1 MRRRSFLLGAA
12 TAAVAGTAGYY
23 RQRIVETPA
32 NVAYPGMQAG
42 HALRDG
48 AALPAATAHHRHQV
62 VILGAGVAGL
72 SCAWKLARE
81 GFTDFVVVQGP
92 EFAGNAAAGRQD
104 ELHYPLGAHY
114 LPLPSMAST
123 HVRQMLADFGIIEHG
138 AGDVRPVYDESVLV
152 HSPQE
157 RLLRNGRWE
166 DGLLPMTGL
175 PDADVAQHHRFLAL
189 VERLHTQRGNDGRR
203 VFSIPLVLSSQDPAW
218 RALDQIPFKQ
228 WLDREGYTSPAL
240 HWYLNYC
247 CRDDY
252 GAGYD
257 VVSAW
262 AGLHYFASR
271 DGHAAN
277 AGEGAVLTWPGG
289 LGVLADRMRQAIDD
303 KLGHT
308 RWLMAGT
315 AVRIAD
321 TPAGPLTTCVATGL
335 APGLATGSTPG
346 LAPGLTPDST
356 PRAYTLQSRRTV
368 CAMPLFVAQRLLPDI
383 RAYGYDPAV
392 HASSH
397 APWLVSNFLLEG
409 YPQEA
414 PGEPLSWDNVVY
426 QGRALGYVVST
437 HQLLRVAR
445 SPRSVF
451 TAYHALSTQTPNAA
465 RQWLSTAN
473 PEALRDEAAADLIAA
488 YGREFWRHARRLDIT
503 VRGHAMASPLCGS
516 LSNAGL
522 AALREVDGPVLF
534 AHADLSG
541 YSVFEEASWWGVVAA
556 GRILGQAPPS
566 A

>member
-12 TAAVAGTAGYY
+12 TAAVAGAAGYA
-23 RQRIVETPA
+23 RSRIVETPA
-32 NVAYPGMQAG
+32 DVSYPGMQAG

-48 AALPAATAHHRHQV
+48 AALPAPTASYRHQV

-92 EFAGNAAAGRQD
+92 EFAGNAAGGLRD

-123 HVRQMLADFGIIEHG
+123 HVREMLADFGIIERG
-138 AGDVRPVYDESVLV
+138 AGDIRPYYDESILV

-157 RLLRNGRWE
+157 RLLRNGHWE
-166 DGLLPMTGL
+166 DSLLPMTGL

-189 VERLHTQRGNDGRR
+189 IDRLHTQVGNDGRK
-203 VFSIPLVLSSQDPAW
+203 VFCIPLVLSSEDPAW
-218 RALDQIPFKQ
+218 RALDTITFKQ

-252 GAGYD
+252 GANYD

-289 LGVLADRMRQAIDD
+289 LSVLADRMRQSIDE

-315 AVRIAD
+315 AVRVTD
-321 TPAGPLTTCVATGL
+321 TPAGPLTTCLTGD
-335 APGLATGSTPG
+335 AE
-346 LAPGLTPDST
+346 
-356 PRAYTLQSRRTV
+356 PRAYTLQSQRTV
-368 CAMPLFVAQRLLPDI
+368 CAMPLFVAQRILPDI

-397 APWLVSNFLLEG
+397 APWLVSNFVLDG
-409 YPQEA
+409 YPIEA

-437 HQLLRVAR
+437 HQLLRVTR
-445 SPRSVF
+445 SPRTAF
-451 TAYHALSTQTPNAA
+451 TAYHALSGQSPSAA
-465 RQWLSTAN
+465 RQWLATAS
-473 PEALRDEAAADLIAA
+473 PQDLRDEAATDLLAA
-488 YGREFWRHARRLDIT
+488 YGKEFWRNARRLDIT
-503 VRGHAMASPLCGS
+503 VRGHAMASPLCGY

-522 AALREVDGPVLF
+522 AALRDVDGPILF

-541 YSVFEEASWWGVVAA
+541 YSIFEEASWWGMVAA
-556 GRILGQAPPS
+556 GRILGQQALHRGTGTHG
-566 A
+566 

>member
-12 TAAVAGTAGYY
+12 TAAVAGAAGYA
-23 RQRIVETPA
+23 RSRIVETPA
-32 NVAYPGMQAG
+32 DVSYPGMQAG

-48 AALPAATAHHRHQV
+48 AALPAPTANYRHQV

-92 EFAGNAAAGRQD
+92 EFAGNAAGGLRD

-123 HVRQMLADFGIIEHG
+123 HVREMLADFGIIERG
-138 AGDVRPVYDESVLV
+138 AGDIRPYYDETILV

-157 RLLRNGRWE
+157 RLLRNGTWE

-175 PDADVAQHHRFLAL
+175 PNADVAQHHRFLAL
-189 VERLHTQRGNDGRR
+189 IERLHTQLGNDGRK
-203 VFSIPLVLSSQDPAW
+203 VFCIPLVLSSEDPAW
-218 RALDQIPFKQ
+218 RALDAITFKQ

-252 GAGYD
+252 GANYD

-289 LGVLADRMRQAIDD
+289 LSVLAESMRQSIDE

-308 RWLMAGT
+308 HWLMAGT
-315 AVRIAD
+315 AVRVAE
-321 TPAGPLTTCVATGL
+321 TPAGPLTTCLRLDAEPL
-335 APGLATGSTPG
+335 
-346 LAPGLTPDST
+346 
-356 PRAYTLQSRRTV
+356 AYTLQSRRTV
-368 CAMPLFVAQRLLPDI
+368 CAMPLFVAQRILPDI

-409 YPQEA
+409 YPIEA

-426 QGRALGYVVST
+426 QGRGLGYVVST
-437 HQLLRVAR
+437 HQLLRVTR
-445 SPRSVF
+445 SPRTAF
-451 TAYHALSTQTPNAA
+451 TAYHALSGQTPSAA
-465 RQWLSTAN
+465 RQWLTTAS
-473 PEALRDEAAADLIAA
+473 PQDLRDEAAADLIAA
-488 YGREFWRHARRLDIT
+488 YGREFWRNARRLDIT
-503 VRGHAMASPLCGS
+503 VRGHAMASPLCGY

-522 AALREVDGPVLF
+522 AALRDVDGPVLF

-556 GRILGQAPPS
+556 GRILGQAAPGEGTGIGTHG
-566 A
+566 

>member
-12 TAAVAGTAGYY
+12 TAAAAGTAGWY
-23 RQRIVETPA
+23 RSRIVETPPS
-32 NVAYPGMQAG
+32 VHYPGMQAG

-48 AALPAATAHHRHQV
+48 AALPAPSAHYQHNV
-62 VILGAGVAGL
+62 AILGAGVAGL

-92 EFAGNAAAGRQD
+92 EFAGNAAAGKRD
-104 ELHYPLGAHY
+104 ELDYPLGAHY

-123 HVRQMLADFGIIEHG
+123 HVREMLSDFGIIERG
-138 AGDVRPVYDESVLV
+138 AGDVRPTYDEALLV

-166 DGLLPMTGL
+166 EGLLPMTGL
-175 PDADVAQHHRFLAL
+175 PDEDVAQHHRFLAL
-189 VERLHTQRGNDGRR
+189 IDRLHTQVGNDGRK
-203 VFSIPLVLSSQDPAW
+203 VFCIPLVLSSQDPAW
-218 RALDQIPFKQ
+218 RALDAITFKQ
-228 WLDREGYTSPAL
+228 WLAREGYTSPAL

-252 GAGYD
+252 GAQYD

-277 AGEGAVLTWPGG
+277 AGEGVVLTWPGG
-289 LGVLADRMRQAIDD
+289 LAVLAERMRDAITQ
-303 KLGHT
+303 KLGHS
-308 RWLMAGT
+308 RWLIPGT
-315 AVRIAD
+315 AVRVDD
-321 TPAGPLTTCVATGL
+321 TPAGPRVTCITGTQGAASPAANPTASPTT
-335 APGLATGSTPG
+335 
-346 LAPGLTPDST
+346 
-356 PRAYTLQSRRTV
+356 YTLQTRRTV
-368 CAMPLFVAQRLLPDI
+368 CAMPLFVAQRILPDI

-392 HASSH
+392 HTSSH
-397 APWLVSNFLLEG
+397 APWLVSNFVLEG
-409 YPQEA
+409 YPLEA

-445 SPRSVF
+445 SPRTVF
-451 TAYHALSTQTPNAA
+451 TAYHALSGQTPQAA
-465 RQWLSTAN
+465 RQWLSTAS
-473 PEALRDEAAADLIAA
+473 PEALRDEAAADLVAA
-488 YGREFWRHARRLDIT
+488 YGSEFWRNARQLDIT
-503 VRGHAMASPLCGS
+503 VRGHAMASPLCGY

-556 GRILGQAPPS
+556 GRILGQKPAT
-566 A
+566 

>member
-12 TAAVAGTAGYY
+12 TAAVAGAAGYA
-23 RQRIVETPA
+23 RSRIVETPA
-32 NVAYPGMQAG
+32 DVSYPGMQAG

-48 AALPAATAHHRHQV
+48 AALPAPMASYRHQV

-92 EFAGNAAAGRQD
+92 EFAGNAAGGQRD

-123 HVRQMLADFGIIEHG
+123 HVREMLADFGIIERG
-138 AGDVRPVYDESVLV
+138 AGDIRPYYDESILV

-157 RLLRNGRWE
+157 RLLRNGLWE

-189 VERLHTQRGNDGRR
+189 IERLHTQVGNDGRK
-203 VFSIPLVLSSQDPAW
+203 VFCIPLVLSSEDPAW
-218 RALDQIPFKQ
+218 RALDTITFKQ

-252 GAGYD
+252 GANYD

-277 AGEGAVLTWPGG
+277 AAEGAVLTWPDG
-289 LGVLADRMRQAIDD
+289 LSVLAERMRQSIDE

-315 AVRIAD
+315 AVRVAD
-321 TPAGPLTTCVATGL
+321 TPAGPLTTCLTGD
-335 APGLATGSTPG
+335 AE
-346 LAPGLTPDST
+346 

-368 CAMPLFVAQRLLPDI
+368 CAMPLFVAQRILADI

-397 APWLVSNFLLEG
+397 APWLVSNFVLDG
-409 YPQEA
+409 YPIEA

-437 HQLLRVAR
+437 HQLLRVTR

-451 TAYHALSTQTPNAA
+451 TAYHALSGQSPSAA
-465 RQWLSTAN
+465 RQWLATAS
-473 PEALRDEAAADLIAA
+473 PQDLRDEAAADLLAA
-488 YGREFWRHARRLDIT
+488 YGKEFWRNARRLDIT
-503 VRGHAMASPLCGS
+503 VRGHAMASPLCGY

-556 GRILGQAPPS
+556 GRILGQA
-566 A
+566 ALGKGTGTATGTGTHG

>member
-12 TAAVAGTAGYY
+12 TAAVAGAAGYA
-23 RQRIVETPA
+23 RSRIVETPA
-32 NVAYPGMQAG
+32 DVSYPGMQAG

-48 AALPAATAHHRHQV
+48 AALPAPTASYRHQV

-92 EFAGNAAAGRQD
+92 EFAGNAAGGLRD

-123 HVRQMLADFGIIEHG
+123 HVREMLDDFGIIERG
-138 AGDVRPVYDESVLV
+138 AGDIRPYYDETILV

-157 RLLRNGRWE
+157 RLLRNGTWE

-175 PDADVAQHHRFLAL
+175 ANADVAQHHRFLAL
-189 VERLHTQRGNDGRR
+189 IERLHTQLGNDGRK
-203 VFSIPLVLSSQDPAW
+203 VFCIPLVLSSEDPAW
-218 RALDQIPFKQ
+218 RALDAITFKQ

-252 GAGYD
+252 GANYD

-289 LGVLADRMRQAIDD
+289 LSVLAERMRQAIDE

-315 AVRIAD
+315 AVRVAE
-321 TPAGPLTTCVATGL
+321 TPAGPLTTC
-335 APGLATGSTPG
+335 
-346 LAPGLTPDST
+346 LTLDAE

-368 CAMPLFVAQRLLPDI
+368 CAMPLFVAQRILPDI

-409 YPQEA
+409 YPIEA

-426 QGRALGYVVST
+426 QGRGLGYVVST
-437 HQLLRVAR
+437 HQLLRVTR
-445 SPRSVF
+445 SPRTAF
-451 TAYHALSTQTPNAA
+451 TAYHALSGQTPSAA
-465 RQWLSTAN
+465 RQWLTTAS
-473 PEALRDEAAADLIAA
+473 PQDLRDEAAADLIAA
-488 YGREFWRHARRLDIT
+488 YGREFWRNARRLDIT
-503 VRGHAMASPLCGS
+503 VRGHAMASPLCGY

-522 AALREVDGPVLF
+522 AALRDVDGPVLF

-556 GRILGQAPPS
+556 GRILGQAAPGEGTGIGTHG
-566 A
+566 

>member
-12 TAAVAGTAGYY
+12 TAAVAGAAGYA
-23 RQRIVETPA
+23 RSRIVETPA
-32 NVAYPGMQAG
+32 DVSYPGMQAG

-48 AALPAATAHHRHQV
+48 AALPAPTASYRHQV

-92 EFAGNAAAGRQD
+92 EFAGNAAGGQRD

-123 HVRQMLADFGIIEHG
+123 HVREMLDDFGIIERG
-138 AGDVRPVYDESVLV
+138 AGDIRPYYDESILV

-157 RLLRNGRWE
+157 RLLRNGHWE
-166 DGLLPMTGL
+166 DSLLPMTGL

-189 VERLHTQRGNDGRR
+189 IDRLHTQVGNDGRK
-203 VFSIPLVLSSQDPAW
+203 VFCIPLVLSSEDPAW
-218 RALDQIPFKQ
+218 RALDTITFKQ

-252 GAGYD
+252 GANYD

-277 AGEGAVLTWPGG
+277 AAEGAVLTWPGG
-289 LGVLADRMRQAIDD
+289 LSVLAERMRQSIDE
-303 KLGHT
+303 KLGHS

-315 AVRIAD
+315 AVRVAD
-321 TPAGPLTTCVATGL
+321 TPAGPLTTCLTGD
-335 APGLATGSTPG
+335 AE
-346 LAPGLTPDST
+346 

-397 APWLVSNFLLEG
+397 APWLVSNFVLDG
-409 YPQEA
+409 YPIEA

-437 HQLLRVAR
+437 HQLLRVTR
-445 SPRSVF
+445 SPRSAF
-451 TAYHALSTQTPNAA
+451 TAYHALSGQSPSAA
-465 RQWLSTAN
+465 RQWLTTAS
-473 PEALRDEAAADLIAA
+473 PQDLRDEAAADLLAA
-488 YGREFWRHARRLDIT
+488 YGKEFWRHARRLDIT
-503 VRGHAMASPLCGS
+503 VRGHAMASPLCGY

-522 AALREVDGPVLF
+522 AALRDVDGPVLF

-556 GRILGQAPPS
+556 GRILGQQALHRGTGTHG
-566 A
+566 

>member
-12 TAAVAGTAGYY
+12 TAAVAGAAGYA
-23 RQRIVETPA
+23 RSRIVETPA
-32 NVAYPGMQAG
+32 DVSYPGMQAG

-48 AALPAATAHHRHQV
+48 AALPAPTASYRHQV

-92 EFAGNAAAGRQD
+92 EFAGNAAGGQRD

-123 HVRQMLADFGIIEHG
+123 HVREMLADFGIIERG
-138 AGDVRPVYDESVLV
+138 AGDIRPYYDESILV

-157 RLLRNGRWE
+157 RLLRNGLWE

-189 VERLHTQRGNDGRR
+189 IQRLHTQLGNDGRK
-203 VFSIPLVLSSQDPAW
+203 VFCIPLVLSSEDPAW
-218 RALDQIPFKQ
+218 RALDTITFKQ

-252 GAGYD
+252 GANYD

-277 AGEGAVLTWPGG
+277 AAEGAVLTWPGG
-289 LGVLADRMRQAIDD
+289 LSVLAERMRQSIDA
-303 KLGHT
+303 KLGHS
-308 RWLMAGT
+308 RWLMTGT
-315 AVRIAD
+315 AVRVAD
-321 TPAGPLTTCVATGL
+321 TPAGPLTTCLTGN
-335 APGLATGSTPG
+335 
-346 LAPGLTPDST
+346 DT

-397 APWLVSNFLLEG
+397 APWLVSNFVLDG
-409 YPQEA
+409 YPIEA

-437 HQLLRVAR
+437 HQLLRVTR

-451 TAYHALSTQTPNAA
+451 TAYHALSGQSPSAA
-465 RQWLSTAN
+465 RQWLATAS
-473 PEALRDEAAADLIAA
+473 PQDLRDEAAADLLAA
-488 YGREFWRHARRLDIT
+488 YGKEFWRNARRLDIT
-503 VRGHAMASPLCGS
+503 VRGHAMASPLCGY

-556 GRILGQAPPS
+556 GRILGQA
-566 A
+566 ALGKGTGTATGTGTHG

>member
-12 TAAVAGTAGYY
+12 TAAVAGAAGYA
-23 RQRIVETPA
+23 RSRIVETPA
-32 NVAYPGMQAG
+32 DVSYPGMQAG

-48 AALPAATAHHRHQV
+48 AALPAPTASYRHQV

-92 EFAGNAAAGRQD
+92 EFAGNAAGGLRD

-123 HVRQMLADFGIIEHG
+123 HVREMLDDFGIIERG
-138 AGDVRPVYDESVLV
+138 AGDIRPYYDETILV

-157 RLLRNGRWE
+157 RLLRNGTWE

-175 PDADVAQHHRFLAL
+175 ANADVAQHHRFLAL
-189 VERLHTQRGNDGRR
+189 IERLHTQLGNDGRK
-203 VFSIPLVLSSQDPAW
+203 VFCIPLVLSSEDPAW
-218 RALDQIPFKQ
+218 RVLDTITFKQ

-240 HWYLNYC
+240 RWYLNYC

-252 GAGYD
+252 GANYD

-289 LGVLADRMRQAIDD
+289 LSVLAERMRQSIDE

-315 AVRIAD
+315 AVRVAD
-321 TPAGPLTTCVATGL
+321 TPVGPLTTC
-335 APGLATGSTPG
+335 
-346 LAPGLTPDST
+346 LTLDAE

-368 CAMPLFVAQRLLPDI
+368 CAMPLFVAQRILPDI

-409 YPQEA
+409 YPIEA

-426 QGRALGYVVST
+426 QGRGLGYVVST
-437 HQLLRVAR
+437 HQLLRVTR
-445 SPRSVF
+445 SPRTAF
-451 TAYHALSTQTPNAA
+451 TAYHALSGQTPSAA
-465 RQWLSTAN
+465 RQWLTTAS
-473 PEALRDEAAADLIAA
+473 PQDLRDEAAADLIAA
-488 YGREFWRHARRLDIT
+488 YGREFWRNARRLDIT
-503 VRGHAMASPLCGS
+503 VRGHAMASPLCGY

-522 AALREVDGPVLF
+522 AALRDVDGPVLF

-556 GRILGQAPPS
+556 GRILGQAAPGEGTGIGTHG
-566 A
+566 

>member
-12 TAAVAGTAGYY
+12 TAAVAGAAGYA
-23 RQRIVETPA
+23 RSRIVETPA
-32 NVAYPGMQAG
+32 DVSYPGMQAG

-48 AALPAATAHHRHQV
+48 AALPAPTASYRHQV

-92 EFAGNAAAGRQD
+92 EFAGNAAGGLRD

-123 HVRQMLADFGIIEHG
+123 HVREMLDDFDIIERG
-138 AGDVRPVYDESVLV
+138 AGDIRPYYDESILV

-157 RLLRNGRWE
+157 RLLRNGHWE
-166 DGLLPMTGL
+166 DSLLPMTGL

-189 VERLHTQRGNDGRR
+189 IDRLHTQVGNDGRK
-203 VFSIPLVLSSQDPAW
+203 VFCIPLVLSSEDPSW
-218 RALDQIPFKQ
+218 RALDTITFKQ

-252 GAGYD
+252 GANYD

-289 LGVLADRMRQAIDD
+289 LSVLADRMRQSIDE

-315 AVRIAD
+315 AVRVAE
-321 TPAGPLTTCVATGL
+321 TPAGPLTTCLTGD
-335 APGLATGSTPG
+335 A
-346 LAPGLTPDST
+346 D
-356 PRAYTLQSRRTV
+356 PRAYTLQSQRTV
-368 CAMPLFVAQRLLPDI
+368 CAMPLFVAQRILPDI

-397 APWLVSNFLLEG
+397 APWLVSNFVLDG
-409 YPQEA
+409 YPIEA

-437 HQLLRVAR
+437 HQLLRVTR
-445 SPRSVF
+445 SPRTAF
-451 TAYHALSTQTPNAA
+451 TAYHALSGQSPSAA
-465 RQWLSTAN
+465 RQWLATAS
-473 PEALRDEAAADLIAA
+473 PQDLRDEAAADLLAA
-488 YGREFWRHARRLDIT
+488 YGREFWRNARRFDIT
-503 VRGHAMASPLCGS
+503 VRGHAMASPLCGY

-522 AALREVDGPVLF
+522 AALRDVDGPILF

-556 GRILGQAPPS
+556 GRILGQQALRRGTHG
-566 A
+566 

>member
-12 TAAVAGTAGYY
+12 ATAAVAGAAGYY
-23 RQRIVETPA
+23 RSRIVETTPA
-32 NVAYPGMQAG
+32 VHYPGMQLG
-42 HALRDG
+42 HALRDA
-48 AALPAATAHHRHQV
+48 AALPAPSAHYRHDV
-62 VILGAGVAGL
+62 AILGAGVAGL

-92 EFAGNAAAGRQD
+92 EFAGNAAAGRRAGMGD
-104 ELHYPLGAHY
+104 PAGDPLDYPLGAHY

-123 HVRQMLADFGIIEHG
+123 HVREMLSDFGIIERG
-138 AGDVRPVYDESVLV
+138 AGDLRPYYDESVLV

-157 RLLRNGRWE
+157 RLLRNGHWDE
-166 DGLLPMTGL
+166 GLLPMTGL

-189 VERLHTQRGNDGRR
+189 IDQLHTQLGNDGRK
-203 VFSIPLVLSSQDPAW
+203 VFCIPIVLSSQDPAW
-218 RALDQIPFKQ
+218 RALDAITFKQ
-228 WLDREGYTSPAL
+228 WLAREGYTSPAL

-289 LGVLADRMRQAIDD
+289 LSVLAERMRGAINQ

-308 RWLMAGT
+308 QWLIPGA
-315 AVRIAD
+315 AVRLEE
-321 TPAGPLTTCVATGL
+321 TPAGPRVTCVT
-335 APGLATGSTPG
+335 
-346 LAPGLTPDST
+346 DSADS
-356 PRAYTLQSRRTV
+356 AYTLQTRRTV
-368 CAMPLFVAQRLLPDI
+368 CAMPLFVAQRILPDI

-397 APWLVSNFLLEG
+397 APWLVSNFVLDG
-409 YPQEA
+409 YPIEA

-426 QGRALGYVVST
+426 QGKALGYVVST

-445 SPRSVF
+445 SPQSVF
-451 TAYHALSTQTPNAA
+451 TAYHALSGQTPQAA
-465 RQWLSTAN
+465 RQWLTTAS
-473 PEALRDEAAADLIAA
+473 PQDLRDEASADLIAA
-488 YGREFWRHARRLDIT
+488 YGSEFWRHARQLDIT
-503 VRGHAMASPLCGS
+503 VRGHAMASPLCGY
-516 LSNAGL
+516 LSNSGL
-522 AALREVDGPVLF
+522 AALRDVDGPVLF

-556 GRILGQAPPS
+556 GRILGHPPRTI

>member
-12 TAAVAGTAGYY
+12 TAAVAGAAGYA
-23 RQRIVETPA
+23 RSRIVETPA
-32 NVAYPGMQAG
+32 DVSYPGMQAG

-48 AALPAATAHHRHQV
+48 AALPAPTANYRHQV

-92 EFAGNAAAGRQD
+92 EFAGNAAGGLRD

-123 HVRQMLADFGIIEHG
+123 HVREMLDDFGIIERA
-138 AGDVRPVYDESVLV
+138 AGDIRPYYDETILV

-157 RLLRNGRWE
+157 RLLRNGTWE

-175 PDADVAQHHRFLAL
+175 PNADVAQHHRFLAL
-189 VERLHTQRGNDGRR
+189 IERLHTQLGNDGRK
-203 VFSIPLVLSSQDPAW
+203 VFCIPLVLSSEDPAW
-218 RALDQIPFKQ
+218 RALDAITFKQ

-252 GAGYD
+252 GANYD

-289 LGVLADRMRQAIDD
+289 LSVLAERMRQAIDE

-315 AVRIAD
+315 AVRVAE
-321 TPAGPLTTCVATGL
+321 TPAGPLTTC
-335 APGLATGSTPG
+335 
-346 LAPGLTPDST
+346 LTLDAE

-368 CAMPLFVAQRLLPDI
+368 CAMPLFVAQRILPDI

-409 YPQEA
+409 YPIEA

-426 QGRALGYVVST
+426 QGRGLGYVVST
-437 HQLLRVAR
+437 HQLLRVTR
-445 SPRSVF
+445 SPRTAF
-451 TAYHALSTQTPNAA
+451 TAYHALSGQTPSAA
-465 RQWLSTAN
+465 RQWLTTAS
-473 PEALRDEAAADLIAA
+473 PQDLRDEAAADLIAA
-488 YGREFWRHARRLDIT
+488 YGREFWRNARRLDIT
-503 VRGHAMASPLCGS
+503 VRGHAMASPLCGY

-522 AALREVDGPVLF
+522 AALRNVDGPVLF

-556 GRILGQAPPS
+556 GRILGQPAPGEGTGTGTGTGTHG
-566 A
+566 

>member
-23 RQRIVETPA
+23 RQRIVETPS
-32 NVAYPGMQAG
+32 NVSYPGMQAG

-48 AALPAATAHHRHQV
+48 AALPAASAHHQHEV

-92 EFAGNAAAGRQD
+92 EFAGNAASGQQD
-104 ELHYPLGAHY
+104 ELHFPLGAHY
-114 LPLPSMAST
+114 LPLPSMASS
-123 HVRQMLADFGIIEHG
+123 HVREMLADFGVIESG
-138 AGDVRPVYDESVLV
+138 AGDVRPVYDETVLV
-152 HSPQE
+152 HSPAE

-166 DGLLPMTGL
+166 DSLLPMTGL
-175 PDADVAQHHRFLAL
+175 PDADLAQHHRFLAYI
-189 VERLHTQRGNDGRR
+189 ERLHTQLGNDGRR
-203 VFSIPLVLSSQDPAW
+203 VFSIPIVLSSQDPAW
-218 RALDQIPFKQ
+218 RALDQITFKQ
-228 WLDREGYTSPAL
+228 WLQREGYTSPAL

-277 AGEGAVLTWPGG
+277 AAEGAVLTWPGG
-289 LGVLADRMRQAIDD
+289 LSVLAERMRQAIDA

-315 AVRIAD
+315 AVRIAE
-321 TPAGPLTTCVATGL
+321 TPAGPISTCLTSDAE
-335 APGLATGSTPG
+335 
-346 LAPGLTPDST
+346 

-383 RAYGYDPAV
+383 RAYGYDPTV
-392 HASSH
+392 HASAH

-409 YPQEA
+409 YPLEA

-426 QGRALGYVVST
+426 DGRALGYVVST

-445 SPRSVF
+445 SPRTVF
-451 TAYHALSTQTPNAA
+451 TAYDALSGQSPQAV
-465 RQWLSTAN
+465 RQWLTTAS
-473 PEALRDEAAADLIAA
+473 PQALRDEASADLIAA
-488 YGREFWRHARRLDIT
+488 YGKEFWRHARRLDIT
-503 VRGHAMASPLCGS
+503 VRGHAMASPLCGY

-522 AALREVDGPVLF
+522 AALREVDGPLLF

-556 GRILGQAPPS
+556 GRILGQSPRA
-566 A
+566 

>member
-12 TAAVAGTAGYY
+12 TAAVAGAAGYA
-23 RQRIVETPA
+23 RSRIVETTA
-32 NVAYPGMQAG
+32 DVSYPGMQAG

-48 AALPAATAHHRHQV
+48 AALPSPTASYRHQV

-92 EFAGNAAAGRQD
+92 EFAGNAAGGQRD

-123 HVRQMLADFGIIEHG
+123 HVREMLADFGIIERG
-138 AGDVRPVYDESVLV
+138 AGDIRPYYDESILV

-157 RLLRNGRWE
+157 RLLRNGLWE

-189 VERLHTQRGNDGRR
+189 IERLHTQVGNDGRK
-203 VFSIPLVLSSQDPAW
+203 VFCIPLVLSSEDPAW
-218 RALDQIPFKQ
+218 RALDTITFKQ

-252 GAGYD
+252 GANYD

-277 AGEGAVLTWPGG
+277 AAEGAVLTWPGG
-289 LGVLADRMRQAIDD
+289 LSVLAERMRQSIDA
-303 KLGHT
+303 KLGHA

-315 AVRIAD
+315 AVRVAE
-321 TPAGPLTTCVATGL
+321 TPAGPLTTCLTGD
-335 APGLATGSTPG
+335 AE
-346 LAPGLTPDST
+346 

-368 CAMPLFVAQRLLPDI
+368 CAMPLFVAQRILADI

-397 APWLVSNFLLEG
+397 APWLVSNFVLDG
-409 YPQEA
+409 YPIEA

-437 HQLLRVAR
+437 HQLLRVTR

-451 TAYHALSTQTPNAA
+451 TAYHALSGQSPSAA
-465 RQWLSTAN
+465 RQWLATAS
-473 PEALRDEAAADLIAA
+473 PQDLRDEAAADLLAA
-488 YGREFWRHARRLDIT
+488 YGKEFWRNARRLDIT
-503 VRGHAMASPLCGS
+503 VRGHAMASPLCGY

-556 GRILGQAPPS
+556 GRILGQA
-566 A
+566 ALGKGTGTATGTGTHG